1 MPHGGPAPFER
12 PEVVAPYEDWLATP
26 YGAWVAQVEEG
37 LLASLLAPLPSGA
50 RVLDVG
56 CGTGWLAQ
64 RLARRGWRV
73 VGLDPSAAMLARAA
87 GRLPVVRGDGLRL
100 PFADGA
106 FDAVCVTAVLDF
118 VDDPAAL
125 LREARRVARERVAVA
140 ALARDSWLALRRR
153 LQGRRGHPI
162 FSRARFHP
170 RRLLFAF
177 ARAAG
182 AEPERARGAL
192 YLPPS
197 LGPRLP
203 ALERA
208 LARGTLRGAGLLG
221 FALPG
226 AGAGASRR
234 GGTG

>member
-1 MPHGGPAPFER
+1 MPFRNPTPFER
-12 PEVVAPYEDWLATP
+12 PEVVAPYEDWLGTP
-26 YGAWVAQVEEG
+26 YGRWVADVEEELLTG
-37 LLASLLAPLPSGA
+37 LLAALPTGA
-50 RVLDVG
+50 RVLDLG

-64 RLARRGWRV
+64 RLARHGWRV
-73 VGLDPSAAMLARAA
+73 VGLDPSAAMLAQASE
-87 GRLPVVRGDGLRL
+87 RLPVVRGDGMRL

-106 FDAVCVTAVLDF
+106 FEAVCVTAVLDF

-125 LREARRVARERVAVA
+125 LREARRVARVSVAVA
-140 ALARDSWLALRRR
+140 ALARDSWLALRRS

-170 RRLLFAF
+170 RARLFDF

-182 AEPERARGAL
+182 AEPERVRGAL

-221 FALPG
+221 FSL
-226 AGAGASRR
+226 R
-234 GGTG
+234 GCAT